1 MRSLTWTAAA
11 VLAGGLML
19 GACGGDDDDDAGADG
34 SVPVDEGTVLEI
46 AALDRLRF
54 DPVTLAAPAGSVT
67 IDMTN
72 EGGLPHSLVI
82 EGVDD
87 FRLLDDDR
95 GTVEL
100 AAGEYVFF
108 CDIPGHRDGGME
120 GTLSVS

>member
-11 VLAGGLML
+11 VMAGGLML

-34 SVPVDEGTVLEI
+34 GAPVDEGTVIEI
-46 AALDRLRF
+46 AALDSFAF
-54 DPVTLAAPAGSVT
+54 DPAAAAAPAGPVT

-72 EGGLPHSLVI
+72 EGGLAHSLVI

-120 GTLSVS
+120 GTLTVS